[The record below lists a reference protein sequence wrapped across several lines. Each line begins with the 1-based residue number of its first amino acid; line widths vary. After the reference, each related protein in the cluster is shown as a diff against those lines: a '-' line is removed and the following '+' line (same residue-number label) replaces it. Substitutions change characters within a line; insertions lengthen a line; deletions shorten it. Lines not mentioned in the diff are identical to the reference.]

1 MLGGVKYPNNSV
13 IQFDSIYYTPD
24 HCHSLLCTT
33 DRVPCCSD
41 SQRGNWYH
49 VQSNG
54 RSVVSTAMTGDYYQ
68 NRENDGT
75 LRLVRRDDAIQSTD
89 VFYCCQLPDASL
101 FVQTLCV
108 TIGIPI
114 TIIIMLITM

>member
-75 LRLVRRDDAIQSTD
+75 LRLVRRDDAIQSI
-89 VFYCCQLPDASL
+89 DAFIAVSFL
-101 FVQTLCV
+101 MHRYLYKRSVLQ
-108 TIGIPI
+108 
-114 TIIIMLITM
+114 